1 MLRKIDNYFEDIIDD
16 RLDDIEGQVADNNKK
31 IQNLRKDYR
40 ELLIKVIKLIP
51 KEDKNLIFIYEEKR
65 NQAEMLYLQ
74 IIYKQGLA
82 DGLRIGNM
90 FNEIRNKDIVGL

>member
-1 MLRKIDNYFEDIIDD
+1 M
-16 RLDDIEGQVADNNKK
+16 
-31 IQNLRKDYR
+31 
-40 ELLIKVIKLIP
+40 IKVIKLIP